1 MCESGE
7 NMGIDIVFRIAA
19 IGMITSVVCQLLN
32 RAGREDV
39 ATLAALAGLIVVLMM
54 VISMLGDLMNGM
66 RDVFALG

>member
-1 MCESGE
+1 
-7 NMGIDIVFRIAA
+7 MGIDIVFKIAA

-32 RAGREDV
+32 RAGREEI

-54 VISMLGDLMNGM
+54 VISMLGELMSGM